1 MDVMRDYPVWRSML
15 FVPAHVERFVERA
28 HTRGAD
34 ACVLDLED
42 SVPLAQKTMAR
53 AAVPGAAAAIAGRGT
68 PVLVRVNQPWDI
80 AAPDIDTVIGP
91 NVCALVLPKVNDDAT
106 VREVA
111 RRIDRAEARCGLPT
125 GHTRLIALIE
135 DVQALSEL
143 DAIARSTPRMLGMM
157 LGPEDFS
164 ASAGMAPVREALMLP
179 NQLVLFACRRAGI
192 LPFGFPGSIADFGDA
207 EAFAQTIR
215 LARQLGF
222 VGGLCIHPTQV
233 RVMNTG
239 FSPSEEDVAHARGAI
254 EAFEAA
260 EREGRGA
267 AEYRSKMVDLPV
279 VVRARETLRRAAMAP
294 HSIQQET
301 TS

>member
-1 MDVMRDYPVWRSML
+1 MCENPIWRSML

-28 HTRGAD
+28 HARGAD

-42 SVPLAQKTMAR
+42 SVPLVQKALAR
-53 AAVPGAAAAIAGRGT
+53 AAVPGAAATIAARGT

-80 AAPDIDTVIGP
+80 AELDIDAAVGP
-91 NVCALVLPKVNDDAT
+91 NVSALVLPKVNDVAT
-106 VREVA
+106 VRAVA
-111 RRIDRAEARCGLPT
+111 GRIDRLEAQHNMPK

-135 DVQALSEL
+135 DVEALPAL
-143 DAIARSTPRMLGMM
+143 DEIARCTARMLGMM

-192 LPFGFPGSIADFGDA
+192 LPFGFPGSIADYGDA

-233 RVMNTG
+233 AVMNTG
-239 FSPSEEDVAHARGAI
+239 FSPSADDVAHARGAI

-279 VVRARETLRRAAMAP
+279 VVRARETLRRAAL
-294 HSIQQET
+294 HSTQQET
-301 TS
+301 TT

>member
-1 MDVMRDYPVWRSML
+1 MRDHPIWRSML
-15 FVPAHVERFVERA
+15 FVPAHVERFVARA

-42 SVPLAQKTMAR
+42 SVPLAQKSQAR
-53 AAVPGAAAAIAGRGT
+53 AAVAGVSALIAGRGT
-68 PVLVRVNQPWDI
+68 PVLVRVNQPREL
-80 AAPDIDTVIGP
+80 AEPDIDAAIGP
-91 NVCALVLPKVNDDAT
+91 NVRALVLPKVNDVAA
-106 VREVA
+106 VAAVAERIA
-111 RRIDRAEARCGLPT
+111 RREAEIGLPP

-135 DVQALSEL
+135 DVHALPLL

-164 ASAGMAPVREALMLP
+164 ASAGMSPTREALMLP

-192 LPFGFPGSIADFGDA
+192 LPFGFPGSIADYGDA
-207 EAFAQTIR
+207 ETFAQTIR

-222 VGGLCIHPTQV
+222 VGALCIHPAQV
-233 RVMNTG
+233 ALMNAG
-239 FSPSEEDVAHARGAI
+239 FSPGADDIAHARGAI

-260 EREGRGA
+260 ERAGLGA

-279 VVRARETLRRAAMAP
+279 VVRARETLRRAAISP
-294 HSIQQET
+294 LSIPQESAT
-301 TS
+301 

>member
-1 MDVMRDYPVWRSML
+1 MRNDPIWRSML
-15 FVPAHVERFVERA
+15 FVPAHVPRFVERA
-28 HTRGAD
+28 HARGAD

-42 SVPLAQKTMAR
+42 SVPLALKAQAR
-53 AAVPGAAAAIAGRGT
+53 DAVPRAAAAIAAHGT
-68 PVLVRVNQPWDI
+68 PVLVRVNQPWEI
-80 AAPDIDTVIGP
+80 AAPDIDAAVGP
-91 NVCALVLPKVNDDAT
+91 AVSALVLPKVNDDAT

-111 RRIDRAEARCGLPT
+111 RRIDRAEAQRGLPA

-164 ASAGMAPVREALMLP
+164 ACAGMAPVREALMLP
-179 NQLVLFACRRAGI
+179 NQMVLFACRRAGI
-192 LPFGFPGSIADFGDA
+192 LPFGFPGSIADYGDA
-207 EAFAQTIR
+207 QAFAQTIR

-233 RVMNTG
+233 AVMNAG
-239 FSPSEEDVAHARGAI
+239 FSPSREDIEHARGAI
-254 EAFEAA
+254 DAFEAA

-279 VVRARETLRRAAMAP
+279 VARARETLRRAALSAP
-294 HSIQQET
+294 LSIPQET
-301 TS
+301 NP

>member
-1 MDVMRDYPVWRSML
+1 ML
-15 FVPAHVERFVERA
+15 FVPVHVPRFVERA

-42 SVPLAQKTMAR
+42 SVLLAQKALAR
-53 AAVPGAAAAIAGRGT
+53 DAVPQAAAAIAAHGT
-68 PVLVRVNQPWDI
+68 PVLVRVNQPWEL
-80 AAPDIDTVIGP
+80 AAPDIDAAVGP
-91 NVCALVLPKVNDDAT
+91 AVSALVLPKVNDDAT

-111 RRIDRAEARCGLPT
+111 RRIDRAEALRGLPA

-143 DAIARSTPRMLGMM
+143 DAIARCSPRMLGMM

-164 ASAGMAPVREALMLP
+164 ASAGMAPVREALLLP

-192 LPFGFPGSIADFGDA
+192 LPFGFPGSIADYGDI

-233 RVMNTG
+233 AVMNAG
-239 FSPSEEDVAHARGAI
+239 FSPSAEDLEHARGAI

-279 VVRARETLRRAAMAP
+279 VARAGEILRRAAAP
-294 HSIQQET
+294 APLSTQQET
-301 TS
+301 HP

>member
-1 MDVMRDYPVWRSML
+1 MRNDPIWRSML
-15 FVPAHVERFVERA
+15 FVPAHVPRFVERA
-28 HTRGAD
+28 HARGAD

-42 SVPLAQKTMAR
+42 SVPLALKAQAR
-53 AAVPGAAAAIAGRGT
+53 DAVPRAAAAIAAHGT
-68 PVLVRVNQPWDI
+68 PVLVRVNQPWEI
-80 AAPDIDTVIGP
+80 AAPDIDAAVGP
-91 NVCALVLPKVNDDAT
+91 AVSALVLPKVNDDAT

-111 RRIDRAEARCGLPT
+111 RRIDRAEAQRGLPA

-164 ASAGMAPVREALMLP
+164 ACAGMAPVREALMLP
-179 NQLVLFACRRAGI
+179 NQMVLFACRRAGI
-192 LPFGFPGSIADFGDA
+192 LPFGFPCSIADYGDA
-207 EAFAQTIR
+207 QAFAQTIR

-233 RVMNTG
+233 AVMNAG
-239 FSPSEEDVAHARGAI
+239 FSPSREDIEHARGAI
-254 EAFEAA
+254 DAFEAA

-279 VVRARETLRRAAMAP
+279 VARARETLRRAALSAP
-294 HSIQQET
+294 LSIPQET
-301 TS
+301 NP

>member
-1 MDVMRDYPVWRSML
+1 MRNDPIWRSML
-15 FVPAHVERFVERA
+15 FVPAHVPRFVERA
-28 HTRGAD
+28 HARGAD

-42 SVPLAQKTMAR
+42 SVPLAQKAQAR
-53 AAVPGAAAAIAGRGT
+53 AAVPQAAATIAARGT
-68 PVLVRVNQPWDI
+68 PVLVRVNQPWDL
-80 AAPDIDTVIGP
+80 AAPDIDAAVGP
-91 NVCALVLPKVNDDAT
+91 AVSALVLPKVNDDAT

-111 RRIDRAEARCGLPT
+111 RRIDRAEAQRGLPA

-143 DAIARSTPRMLGMM
+143 DAIARCSPRMLGMM

-192 LPFGFPGSIADFGDA
+192 LPFGFPGSIADYGDA
-207 EAFAQTIR
+207 EAFAQTIH

-233 RVMNTG
+233 AVMNAG
-239 FSPSEEDVAHARGAI
+239 FSPSEDDIVHARGAI

-267 AEYRSKMVDLPV
+267 AEYRSNMVDLPV
-279 VVRARETLRRAAMAP
+279 VARARETLRRAAAP
-294 HSIQQET
+294 LSTQQET
-301 TS
+301 ST

>member
-1 MDVMRDYPVWRSML
+1 MNTVRDDPIWRSML

-28 HTRGAD
+28 HARGAD

-42 SVPLAQKTMAR
+42 SVPLALKDVAR
-53 AAVPGAAAAIAGRGT
+53 AAVSNAAKAITARGT
-68 PVLVRVNQPWDI
+68 PVLVRINQPWDI
-80 AAPDIDTVIGP
+80 AAPDIDAAIGP
-91 NVCALVLPKVNDDAT
+91 DVSALVLPKVNDAAT
-106 VREVA
+106 VIAVA
-111 RRIDRAEARCGLPT
+111 ERIDRLEAQRGLPA

-135 DVQALSEL
+135 DVQALPAL
-143 DAIARSTPRMLGMM
+143 DDIAHSTPRMLGMM

-179 NQLVLFACRRAGI
+179 NQMVQFACRRAGI
-192 LPFGFPGSIADFGDA
+192 LPFGFPGSIADYGDA

-233 RVMNTG
+233 AVMNTG
-239 FSPSEEDVAHARGAI
+239 FSPSEDDIAHARGAI

-279 VVRARETLRRAAMAP
+279 VVRARETLRRAAIAP
-294 HSIQQET
+294 LSTQQET

>member
-1 MDVMRDYPVWRSML
+1 MRNHPIWRSML
-15 FVPAHVERFVERA
+15 FVPAHVPRFVERA
-28 HTRGAD
+28 HARGAD

-42 SVPLAQKTMAR
+42 SVPLAQKAQAR
-53 AAVPGAAAAIAGRGT
+53 DAVAPAAAAIAAHGT

-80 AAPDIDTVIGP
+80 AAFDIDAAVGP
-91 NVCALVLPKVNDDAT
+91 AVSALVLPKVNDAAT
-106 VREVA
+106 VRQVA
-111 RRIDRAEARCGLPT
+111 RRIDLAEAQRGLPA

-135 DVQALSEL
+135 DVQALPEL

-164 ASAGMAPVREALMLP
+164 ASAGMAPVREALVMP

-192 LPFGFPGSIADFGDA
+192 LPFGFPGSIADYGDID
-207 EAFAQTIR
+207 AFAQTIR
-215 LARQLGF
+215 LARQFGF
-222 VGGLCIHPTQV
+222 VGGLCIHPAQV
-233 RVMNTG
+233 AVMNAG
-239 FSPSEEDVAHARGAI
+239 FSPSREDIEHARGAI

-279 VVRARETLRRAAMAP
+279 VLRARETLRRATAP
-294 HSIQQET
+294 APLSTQQET
-301 TS
+301 HP

>member
-1 MDVMRDYPVWRSML
+1 MRKDPIWRSML
-15 FVPAHVERFVERA
+15 FVPAHVPRFVERA
-28 HTRGAD
+28 HARGAD

-42 SVPLAQKTMAR
+42 AVPLAQKAQAR
-53 AAVPGAAAAIAGRGT
+53 EAVAGAAAAIAAHGT
-68 PVLVRVNQPWDI
+68 PVLVRVNQPWEL
-80 AAPDIDTVIGP
+80 AAPDIDAAVGP
-91 NVCALVLPKVNDDAT
+91 AVRALVLPKVNDAAT
-106 VREVA
+106 VRQVA
-111 RRIDRAEARCGLPT
+111 RRIDGLEAQRGLPA

-135 DVQALSEL
+135 DVQALPEL
-143 DAIARSTPRMLGMM
+143 DAIARSTPRLLGMM

-192 LPFGFPGSIADFGDA
+192 LPFGFPGSIADYGDI

-233 RVMNTG
+233 AVMNAG
-239 FSPSEEDVAHARGAI
+239 FSPSAEELDHARGAI

-279 VVRARETLRRAAMAP
+279 VLRARETLRRAAAP
-294 HSIQQET
+294 APLSTQQET
-301 TS
+301 HP

>member
-1 MDVMRDYPVWRSML
+1 ML
-15 FVPAHVERFVERA
+15 FVPAHVERFVARA
-28 HTRGAD
+28 HERGAD

-42 SVPLAQKTMAR
+42 SVPLVQKALAR
-53 AAVPGAAAAIAGRGT
+53 EAVPGAAAAIAARGT
-68 PVLVRVNQPWDI
+68 PVLVRVNQPWEL
-80 AAPDIDTVIGP
+80 AAPDIDAVIGP
-91 NVCALVLPKVNDDAT
+91 HVSALVLPKVNDAAT

-111 RRIDRAEARCGLPT
+111 RRIDRIEAQCGLPE

-135 DVQALSEL
+135 DVQALPEL
-143 DAIARSTPRMLGMM
+143 DEIARCTPRMLGMM

-192 LPFGFPGSIADFGDA
+192 LPFGFPGSIADYGDA

-233 RVMNTG
+233 AVMNTG
-239 FSPSEEDVAHARGAI
+239 FSPSADDVVHARGAI

-279 VVRARETLRRAAMAP
+279 VVRARETLRRAALTTP
-294 HSIQQET
+294 HSTQQET
-301 TS
+301 NP

>member
-1 MDVMRDYPVWRSML
+1 MTTMRDDPIWRSML

-28 HTRGAD
+28 HARGAD

-42 SVPLAQKTMAR
+42 SVPLAQKDTAR
-53 AAVPGAAAAIAGRGT
+53 QAVPGAAAAIAGRGT
-68 PVLVRVNQPWDI
+68 RVLVRINRPWEI
-80 AAPDIDTVIGP
+80 AAPDIDAAIGP
-91 NVCALVLPKVNDDAT
+91 NVSALVLPKVNDA
-106 VREVA
+106 VSVQRVA
-111 RRIDRAEARCGLPT
+111 ERIDRLEAQRGMVA

-135 DVQALSEL
+135 DVQALPAL
-143 DAIARSTPRMLGMM
+143 DAIAHSTPRMLGMM

-192 LPFGFPGSIADFGDA
+192 LPFGFPGSIADYGDE

-233 RVMNTG
+233 AVMNNG
-239 FSPSEEDVAHARGAI
+239 FSPSADDIAHARGAI
-254 EAFEAA
+254 EAFETA

-279 VVRARETLRRAAMAP
+279 VVRARETLRRATATL
-294 HSIQQET
+294 STQQET
-301 TS
+301 TP

>member
-1 MDVMRDYPVWRSML
+1 ML
-15 FVPAHVERFVERA
+15 FVPAHVPRFVERA
-28 HTRGAD
+28 HARGAD

-42 SVPLAQKTMAR
+42 AVPLAQKAPAR
-53 AAVPGAAAAIAGRGT
+53 EAVPQAAAAIAAHRT

-80 AAPDIDTVIGP
+80 AAPDIDAAVGP
-91 NVCALVLPKVNDDAT
+91 AVSALVLPKVNDAAT
-106 VREVA
+106 VRQVA
-111 RRIDRAEARCGLPT
+111 RRIDGLEAQRGLPA

-135 DVQALSEL
+135 DVQALPEL

-192 LPFGFPGSIADFGDA
+192 LPFGFPGSIADYGDI

-222 VGGLCIHPTQV
+222 VGGLCIHPAQV
-233 RVMNTG
+233 AVMNTG
-239 FSPSEEDVAHARGAI
+239 FSPSAEDLDHARGAI

-279 VVRARETLRRAAMAP
+279 VLRARETLRRAAAP
-294 HSIQQET
+294 TPLSTQQET
-301 TS
+301 HP

>member
-1 MDVMRDYPVWRSML
+1 MRHHPIWRSML
-15 FVPAHVERFVERA
+15 FVPAHVPRFVERA
-28 HTRGAD
+28 HERGAD

-42 SVPLAQKTMAR
+42 SVPLAQKAQAR
-53 AAVPGAAAAIAGRGT
+53 AAVPQAAAAIAAHGT
-68 PVLVRVNQPWDI
+68 PVLVRVNQPWEL
-80 AAPDIDTVIGP
+80 AAPDIDAAIGP
-91 NVCALVLPKVNDDAT
+91 AVSALVLPKVNDDAT

-111 RRIDRAEARCGLPT
+111 RRIDRAEAQRGLPA

-143 DAIARSTPRMLGMM
+143 DAIARCSPRMLGMM

-164 ASAGMAPVREALMLP
+164 ASAGMAPVREALLLP

-192 LPFGFPGSIADFGDA
+192 LPFGFPGSIADYGDT

-222 VGGLCIHPTQV
+222 VGGLCIHPAQV
-233 RVMNTG
+233 AVMNAG
-239 FSPSEEDVAHARGAI
+239 FSPSTEDIEHARGAI

-260 EREGRGA
+260 AREGRGA

-279 VVRARETLRRAAMAP
+279 VARAREILRRAAAP
-294 HSIQQET
+294 APLSTQQET
-301 TS
+301 HP

>member
-1 MDVMRDYPVWRSML
+1 MADQPIWRSML
-15 FVPAHVERFVERA
+15 FVPAHVERFVARA
-28 HTRGAD
+28 HERGAD

-42 SVPLAQKTMAR
+42 SVPLAQKALAR
-53 AAVPGAAAAIAGRGT
+53 EAVAGAAAAIVARGT
-68 PVLVRVNQPWDI
+68 PVLVRVNQPWAL
-80 AAPDIDTVIGP
+80 AAPDIDAAVGP
-91 NVCALVLPKVNDDAT
+91 AVSALVLPKVNDAAT
-106 VREVA
+106 VLAVA
-111 RRIDRAEARCGLPT
+111 ARIDRLEAQRGLPP

-143 DAIARSTPRMLGMM
+143 DAIARSSPRMLGMM

-179 NQLVLFACRRAGI
+179 NQMVLFACRRAGI
-192 LPFGFPGSIADFGDA
+192 LPFGFPGSIADYADA

-233 RVMNTG
+233 ALMNTG
-239 FSPSEEDVAHARGAI
+239 FSPSTDDVAHAHGAI
-254 EAFEAA
+254 AAFEAA

-279 VVRARETLRRAAMAP
+279 VVRARETLRRAAAP
-294 HSIQQET
+294 LSTQQET
-301 TS
+301 NP

>member
-1 MDVMRDYPVWRSML
+1 MLTDPIWRSML
-15 FVPAHVERFVERA
+15 FVPAHVERFVQRA
-28 HTRGAD
+28 HARGAD

-42 SVPLAQKTMAR
+42 SVPLAQKAHAR
-53 AAVPGAAAAIAGRGT
+53 AAVPGAAAALAARGT

-80 AAPDIDTVIGP
+80 AAPDIDAAIGP
-91 NVCALVLPKVNDDAT
+91 AVRALVLPKVNDDAS

-111 RRIDRAEARCGLPT
+111 RRIDRLEAERGLPV

-164 ASAGMAPVREALMLP
+164 ASAGMAPVRDALMLP
-179 NQLVLFACRRAGI
+179 NQMVLFACRRAGI
-192 LPFGFPGSIADFGDA
+192 LPFGFPGSIADYADA
-207 EAFAQTIR
+207 EVFARTIQ

-222 VGGLCIHPTQV
+222 VGSLCIHPSQV
-233 RVMNTG
+233 AVMNAG
-239 FSPSEEDVAHARGAI
+239 FSPAPDDIEQARGAI
-254 EAFEAA
+254 AAFEAA

-279 VVRARETLRRAAMAP
+279 VVRARETLRRATASP
-294 HSIQQET
+294 TLQQET
-301 TS
+301 T

>member
-1 MDVMRDYPVWRSML
+1 MRNDPIWRSML
-15 FVPAHVERFVERA
+15 FVPAHVPRFVERA
-28 HTRGAD
+28 HARGAD

-42 SVPLAQKTMAR
+42 SVPLALKAQAR
-53 AAVPGAAAAIAGRGT
+53 DAVPRAAAAIEAHGT
-68 PVLVRVNQPWDI
+68 PVLVRVNQPWEI
-80 AAPDIDTVIGP
+80 AAPDIDAAVGP
-91 NVCALVLPKVNDDAT
+91 AVSALVLPKVNDDAT

-111 RRIDRAEARCGLPT
+111 RRIDRAEAQRGLPA

-164 ASAGMAPVREALMLP
+164 ACAGMAPVREALMLP
-179 NQLVLFACRRAGI
+179 NQMVLFACRRAGI
-192 LPFGFPGSIADFGDA
+192 LPFGFPGSIADYGDA
-207 EAFAQTIR
+207 QAFAQTIR

-233 RVMNTG
+233 AVMNAG
-239 FSPSEEDVAHARGAI
+239 FSPSREDIEHARGAI
-254 EAFEAA
+254 DAFEAA

-279 VVRARETLRRAAMAP
+279 VARARETLRRAALSAP
-294 HSIQQET
+294 LSIPQET
-301 TS
+301 NP

>member
-1 MDVMRDYPVWRSML
+1 MGEQDPIWRSML

-28 HTRGAD
+28 HARGAD

-42 SVPLAQKTMAR
+42 SVPLAQKAQAR

-68 PVLVRVNQPWDI
+68 PVLVRVNQPSALAI
-80 AAPDIDTVIGP
+80 PDIEAVVGP
-91 NVCALVLPKVNDDAT
+91 DVRGLVLPKVNDAAM
-106 VREVA
+106 VHEVVH
-111 RRIDRAEARCGLPT
+111 RIDRVEAQKGLRQ
-125 GHTRLIALIE
+125 GHTRLLALIE
-135 DVQALSEL
+135 DVQALPAL
-143 DAIARSTPRMLGMM
+143 DDIARSTPRMLGMM

-164 ASAGMAPVREALMLP
+164 VSAGMAPVRDALMLP

-192 LPFGFPGSIADFGDA
+192 LPFGFPGSIADYGDA
-207 EAFAQTIR
+207 DAFAQTIR

-233 RVMNTG
+233 AVMNAG
-239 FSPSEEDVAHARGAI
+239 FSPSAEDIEHARGVI
-254 EAFEAA
+254 DAFENA

-279 VVRARETLRRAAMAP
+279 VVRAREILRRIATAP
-294 HSIQQET
+294 LSTPQET
-301 TS
+301 NP

>member
-1 MDVMRDYPVWRSML
+1 MRNDPIWRSML
-15 FVPAHVERFVERA
+15 FVPAHVQRFVERA
-28 HTRGAD
+28 HARGAD

-42 SVPLAQKTMAR
+42 SVPLAQKAQAR
-53 AAVPGAAAAIAGRGT
+53 AAVPGAAAAIAARGT

-80 AAPDIDTVIGP
+80 AAPDIDAAIGP
-91 NVCALVLPKVNDDAT
+91 AVAALVLPKVNDDAS
-106 VREVA
+106 VREIA
-111 RRIDRAEARCGLPT
+111 RRIDRVESQRGMPV
-125 GHTRLIALIE
+125 GYTRLIALIE

-164 ASAGMAPVREALMLP
+164 ASAGMAPVRDALMLP

-192 LPFGFPGSIADFGDA
+192 LPFGFPGSIADYGDG

-233 RVMNTG
+233 AVMNAG
-239 FSPSEEDVAHARGAI
+239 FSPSPEDVEHARGAI
-254 EAFEAA
+254 AAFEAA

-279 VVRARETLRRAAMAP
+279 VVRARETLRRASAP
-294 HSIQQET
+294 PSIQQET
-301 TS
+301 T

>member
-1 MDVMRDYPVWRSML
+1 ML
-15 FVPAHVERFVERA
+15 FVPAHVPRFVERA
-28 HTRGAD
+28 HQRGAD

-42 SVPLAQKTMAR
+42 SVPLAQKALAR
-53 AAVPGAAAAIAGRGT
+53 AAVPQAAAAIAAHGT
-68 PVLVRVNQPWDI
+68 PVLVRVNQPWDL
-80 AAPDIDTVIGP
+80 AAPDIDAAVGP
-91 NVCALVLPKVNDDAT
+91 AVSALVLPKVNDDAT

-111 RRIDRAEARCGLPT
+111 RRIDRAEAQRGLPA

-135 DVQALSEL
+135 DVQAMTEL

-164 ASAGMAPVREALMLP
+164 ASTGMAPVREALMLP
-179 NQLVLFACRRAGI
+179 NQLVQFACRRAGI
-192 LPFGFPGSIADFGDA
+192 LPFGFPGSIADYGDA

-233 RVMNTG
+233 AVMNAG
-239 FSPSEEDVAHARGAI
+239 FSPSTQDIEHARGAI

-279 VVRARETLRRAAMAP
+279 VVRARETLRRAALTTS

-301 TS
+301 NP